1 MRLAISGMGLDITEM
16 DVYRP
21 EMAIVSLQTSEMRLT
36 ICEMG
41 LNIPEINV

>member
-16 DVYRP
+16 YVYRP
-21 EMAIVSLQTSEMRLT
+21 EMAIVSLQTSEMRLA

-41 LNIPEINV
+41 LNIPEMDV